1 MALKS
6 GVFACLTLA
15 LCVSCNVM
23 AQNIPQSE
31 DRGIIVPR
39 SEHLGK
45 ETEKSRS
52 EHLETEKSGRIIPRS
67 EHLGK
72 ETEKSGTPR
81 SAEHLG
87 KETQKTGPVS
97 GP

>member
-23 AQNIPQSE
+23 AQKAPQSE
-31 DRGIIVPR
+31 DRGF
-39 SEHLGK
+39 
-45 ETEKSRS
+45 
-52 EHLETEKSGRIIPRS
+52 IIPRS

>member
-45 ETEKSRS
+45 ETEKS
-52 EHLETEKSGRIIPRS
+52 GIIIPRS

-87 KETQKTGPVS
+87 KETQKTGPA